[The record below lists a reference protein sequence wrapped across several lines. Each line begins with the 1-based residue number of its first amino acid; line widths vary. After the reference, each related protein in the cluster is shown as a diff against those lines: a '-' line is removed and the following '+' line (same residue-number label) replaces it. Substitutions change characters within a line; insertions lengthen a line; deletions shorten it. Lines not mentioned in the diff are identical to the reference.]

1 MRYNTPML
9 PTRILAHWRRWR
21 CSRTAR
27 SHPASGPFSRSFS
40 LRHLDGGSCNAC
52 ELELHALSA
61 PQYDSARF
69 GIDFVASP
77 RHADGLVLT
86 GPVTHNLAEAVRT
99 TVAAA
104 PLPRLVIACGDCVC
118 GRGPFAGSY
127 AVLDSPSDATAADL
141 EIPGC
146 PPSPQLILDALCD
159 ASNRVGA

>member
-1 MRYNTPML
+1 ML
-9 PTRILAHWRRWR
+9 PTRVLAHWTRWR
-21 CSRTAR
+21 SSRSNR
-27 SHPASGPFSRSFS
+27 SKPATGAFSRSFA

-77 RHADGLVLT
+77 RHADALVLT
-86 GPVTHNLAEAVRT
+86 GPVTHNLAEAVRM
-99 TVAAA
+99 TVAAT
-104 PLPRLVIACGDCVC
+104 PLPRLVIACGDCAC

-127 AVLDSPSDATAADL
+127 AVLDSPSNAVTIDL

-146 PPSPQLILDALCD
+146 PPTPQRILDALCD

>member
-1 MRYNTPML
+1 ML
-9 PTRILAHWRRWR
+9 PIRILAHWSRWR
-21 CSRTAR
+21 SSRANRHHSAT
-27 SHPASGPFSRSFS
+27 GPFSRSFA

-77 RHADGLVLT
+77 RHADALVLT
-86 GPVTHNLAEAVRT
+86 GPVTRNLAEAVRM
-99 TVAAA
+99 TVSAT
-104 PLPRLVIACGDCVC
+104 PLPRQVIACGDCAC

-127 AVLDSPSDATAADL
+127 AVLSSPDDAASVDL

-146 PPSPQLILDALCD
+146 PPTPQHILDALC
-159 ASNRVGA
+159 AAANRVGR